1 MVMKRSVN
9 IARFKAQL
17 SSYLRS
23 VRKGHELVIT
33 DRDRPVARVVPYTE
47 PARKGD
53 LQVIEPVRDP
63 AGLKRLRYPPVRGIK
78 TDIVAVLL
86 EDRAKR

>member
-1 MVMKRSVN
+1 MKRSVN

-17 SSYLRS
+17 SSYLRA

-33 DRDRPVARVVPYTE
+33 DRDRPVARVLPYSE
-47 PARKGD
+47 PPRKGE
-53 LQVIEPVRDP
+53 LQVIEPALDP
-63 AGLKRLRYPPVRGIK
+63 AGLKRLRFPPVRGIK
-78 TDIVAVLL
+78 TDIVSLLL

>member
-1 MVMKRSVN
+1 MKRSVN
-9 IARFKAQL
+9 IAKFKAQL

-47 PARKGD
+47 AAAKGD
-53 LQVIEPVRDP
+53 LLVIEPVRDP

-78 TDIVAVLL
+78 TDIVALLL

>member
-1 MVMKRSVN
+1 MKRSVN

-17 SSYLRS
+17 SSYLRA

-47 PARKGD
+47 APRKGQ
-53 LQVIEPVRDP
+53 LPVIEPIRDP
-63 AGLKRLRYPPVRGIK
+63 AGLKRLRFRPVRGTK
-78 TDIVAVLL
+78 TDIVALLL

>member
-1 MVMKRSVN
+1 MKRSVN
-9 IARFKAQL
+9 IAKFKAQL

-47 PARKGD
+47 AAGPGD
-53 LQVIEPVRDP
+53 LLVIEPVRDP

-78 TDIVAVLL
+78 TDIVALLL

>member
-1 MVMKRSVN
+1 MKRSVN

-17 SSYLRS
+17 SSFLRA
-23 VRKGHELVIT
+23 VRNGHELVIT
-33 DRDRPVARVVPYTE
+33 DRDRPVARVVPYSE
-47 PARKGD
+47 PARKGQ

-63 AGLKRLRYPPVRGIK
+63 AGLKNLRFPPVRGVK
-78 TDIVAVLL
+78 TDIVALLL

>member
-1 MVMKRSVN
+1 MKRSVN

-17 SSYLRS
+17 SAYLRT

-33 DRDRPVARVVPYTE
+33 DRDRPVARVLPYSE
-47 PARKGD
+47 APPKGA
-53 LQVIEPVRDP
+53 LQVVEPRLDP
-63 AGLKRLRYPPVRGIK
+63 AGLKRLRFPPVRGVK
-78 TDIVAVLL
+78 TDVVSLLL

>member
-1 MVMKRSVN
+1 MKRSVN

-23 VRKGHELVIT
+23 VGKGNELVIT
-33 DRDRPVARVVPYTE
+33 DRDRPVARVVPYRE
-47 PARKGD
+47 PAGKGE
-53 LQVIEPVRDP
+53 LQVVEPVRDP
-63 AGLKRLRYPPVRGIK
+63 AGLKRLRFPPVRGKK
-78 TDIVAVLL
+78 TDVVALLL

>member
-1 MVMKRSVN
+1 MKRSVN

-23 VRKGHELVIT
+23 VRKGNELVIT
-33 DRDRPVARVVPYTE
+33 DRDRPVARVLPYSE
-47 PARKGD
+47 PAAKGE
-53 LQVIEPVRDP
+53 LQVVEPVRDP
-63 AGLKRLRYPPVRGIK
+63 SGLKDLRFRPVRGIK
-78 TDIVAVLL
+78 TDIVALLL

>member
-1 MVMKRSVN
+1 MKRSVN

-33 DRDRPVARVVPYTE
+33 DRDRPVARVIPYAEAATKTE
-47 PARKGD
+47 
-53 LQVIEPVRDP
+53 LQVIEPTRDP
-63 AGLKRLRYPPVRGIK
+63 AGLKRLRFKPVRGIK
-78 TDIVAVLL
+78 TDVVSLLL